1 MLAVGGS
8 ADGDSVSFSSI
19 CASSSF
25 FFSGSTVIKWAREAG
40 ASYGPGGVAFWF
52 YFVFD
57 VVVVVVVVVA
67 VNSFASS
74 PINGR

>member
-19 CASSSF
+19 CASSSSF

-57 VVVVVVVVVA
+57 VVVVVVVVA